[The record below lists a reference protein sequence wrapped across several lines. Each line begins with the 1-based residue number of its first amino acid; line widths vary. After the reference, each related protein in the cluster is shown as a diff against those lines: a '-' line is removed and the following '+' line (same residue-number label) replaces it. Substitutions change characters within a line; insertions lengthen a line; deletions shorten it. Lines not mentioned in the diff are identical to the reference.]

1 MADFSVEGGGDFY
14 LLNPH
19 TEKAFIWISENTE
32 LPFWDIPYCGI
43 AVQRE
48 TFIAIWEDIVK
59 SDLNFTGAI
68 Q

>member
-1 MADFSVEGGGDFY
+1 MNDFSVQGGGDFY

-32 LPFWDIPYCGI
+32 LPFWNIPYCGI
-43 AVQRE
+43 AVPRE